1 MLTIHLLLLAISAQT
16 TVVAPETPD
25 AHAPAMAK
33 LFPQVEGWKMADA
46 PTQYTP
52 DNLFEYI
59 DGGADAHLQFD
70 FENLATASYVNPRKV
85 EVTVDI
91 YRYRDAARAF
101 GMYTQERPAGTTPLP
116 VGIEGIAGPDYFEFV
131 AGSYY
136 VKLAQAGGKD
146 DFHLRMFAEKI
157 AAKLPGTREPPAVLK
172 CFPNEGKRARAE
184 KLTARN
190 FLGHAF
196 LHDAVAVPYLIDGKQ
211 FRLFAVEGKDESDV
225 RNMVQRYSAIAKS
238 PANEPGKTG
247 SMTLNDPLNGEVLLQ
262 WSGRRLWGAVDQ
274 PSQRRQALVQE
285 LGRNLQSFQR

>member
-1 MLTIHLLLLAISAQT
+1 MFTLSLLLLAVSTQ
-16 TVVAPETPD
+16 
-25 AHAPAMAK
+25 APAMSK
-33 LFPQVEGWKMADA
+33 LFPQVEGWKMVAV

-70 FENLATASYVNPRKV
+70 FEGLATATYVNPRKA

-91 YRYRDAARAF
+91 YRYRNAVRAF

-116 VGIEGIAGPDYFEFV
+116 VGVEGIAGPDYLEFV
-131 AGSYY
+131 AGPYY

-157 AAKLPGTREPPAVLK
+157 AAKLPGTREPPVVLK

-190 FLGHAF
+190 FLGYAF
-196 LHDAVAVPYLIDGKQ
+196 LHDAAAVPYFIDGMQ
-211 FRLFAVEGKDESDV
+211 FRLFAVEGRDEADV
-225 RNMVQRYSAIAKS
+225 RDMVRLYRGAAKS
-238 PANEPGKTG
+238 PASEPGKSG
-247 SMTLNDPLNGEVLLQ
+247 STTVNDPLNGEVVLR
-262 WSGRRLWGAVDQ
+262 WSGRWLWGAVDQ
-274 PSQRRQALVQE
+274 PSQFRQALVE
-285 LGRNLQSFQR
+285 KLGQNLLTARR